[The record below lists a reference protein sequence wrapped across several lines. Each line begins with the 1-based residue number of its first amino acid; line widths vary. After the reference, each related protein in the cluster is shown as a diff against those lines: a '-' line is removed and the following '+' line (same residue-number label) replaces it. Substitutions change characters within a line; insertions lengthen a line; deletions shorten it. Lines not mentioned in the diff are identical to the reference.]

1 MIDLQPRDE
10 PSHDNPSFY
19 ALKMTTL
26 SPENKSFDGLK
37 LGTELLISHNNPFL
51 TKSYLSTT
59 SGSYMYEIMQLA
71 LGGDLGQW
79 LENTVGRG
87 DAFRSLGDDGVKFV
101 IAGVILGLEEI
112 HRRGFVFRD
121 LKAENIL
128 IGKDGYPMLC
138 DFHLMGK

>member
-1 MIDLQPRDE
+1 
-10 PSHDNPSFY
+10 
-19 ALKMTTL
+19 
-26 SPENKSFDGLK
+26 
-37 LGTELLISHNNPFL
+37 
-51 TKSYLSTT
+51 
-59 SGSYMYEIMQLA
+59 
-71 LGGDLGQW
+71 LGQW